1 MEVDGSKS
9 KHNFV
14 YFIFKKKSDLLT
26 KLKIKNFAIIEDL
39 EVDFSGGM
47 TCITGETGAGK
58 SILLGGLSLVLGK
71 RADLSNMFDSSR
83 KCIVE
88 AVFQINQYTLKP
100 LFDKYDLD
108 YYDETVLR
116 REILPHG
123 KSRAFVNDTP
133 VNLNLLEKISL
144 NLIDIHSQ
152 NDTQTLLENEY
163 QIEVLDALAGNEELL
178 KKYQNTLI
186 LFKNCVK
193 EYKELYFSQSQA
205 QKTFELE
212 KFLLEELNS
221 SKLEIGM
228 QEELEENIN
237 ELSSVEYLQKTI
249 ANSIQM
255 IELESF
261 GLLDK
266 FKELVKNINGIYEK
280 SKKYEDLNNRVG
292 ILSIEL
298 EDILE
303 SLKSQFDM
311 LETNP
316 EKLDELNSRI
326 DHLNSLYQKHKVKNV
341 DDLIF
346 IKQKLEKTIYHN
358 SKFEENL
365 LYLEKKQKNLENTLR
380 KYSSELSFNRK
391 KTISILEK
399 ELKFLVTKMGMDQ
412 ATFKIQLDKGSE
424 FYNNGTDE
432 ISFMFSANRGSD
444 FKTLK
449 KVVSG
454 GELSRIML
462 AIKAILSQYKKLP
475 TLVFDEIDTGVS
487 GKISNS
493 IAEVMGT
500 ISTKMQVF
508 TITHLP
514 QVAAKGNH
522 HFRVEKK
529 LDNGKTTTF
538 LEFLNQKSRIEEIAK
553 MLSGNKV
560 TKSAIEHAKQLMN

>member
-1 MEVDGSKS
+1 M
-9 KHNFV
+9 
-14 YFIFKKKSDLLT
+14 LT

-39 EVDFSGGM
+39 EVDFSDGM

-100 LFDKYDLD
+100 LFDKYDID

-163 QIEVLDALAGNEELL
+163 QIEVLDALAGNDELL

-193 EYKELYFSQSQA
+193 EYKELHFSQSQF
-205 QKTFELE
+205 QKTFELD

-266 FKELVKNINGIYEK
+266 FKEFVKNINGIYEK

-303 SLKSQFDM
+303 SLKSQFDL

-326 DHLNSLYQKHKVKNV
+326 DHLNSLYQKHKVQNV

-346 IKQKLEKTIYHN
+346 IKQKLEKTIHN
-358 SKFEENL
+358 SSKFEENL
-365 LYLEKKQKNLENTLR
+365 LYLEKKQKDLENTLR

-399 ELKFLVTKMGMDQ
+399 ELKLLVTKMGMDQ
-412 ATFKIQLDKGSE
+412 ATFKIQLNKGSE
-424 FYNNGTDE
+424 FYDNGTDQ

-500 ISTKMQVF
+500 ISTKLQVF

-538 LEFLNQKSRIEEIAK
+538 LEFLNQKSRIQEIAK

>member
-1 MEVDGSKS
+1 M
-9 KHNFV
+9 
-14 YFIFKKKSDLLT
+14 LT

-163 QIEVLDALAGNEELL
+163 QIEVLDALAGNDELL
-178 KKYQNTLI
+178 KKYQNTLR

-193 EYKELYFSQSQA
+193 EYKELHFSQSQL
-205 QKTFELE
+205 QKTFELD

-228 QEELEENIN
+228 QEEIEENIN

-266 FKELVKNINGIYEK
+266 FNELVKNINGIYEK
-280 SKKYEDLNNRVG
+280 SNKYEDLNNRVG

-303 SLKSQFDM
+303 TLKSQFDV

-326 DHLNSLYQKHKVKNV
+326 DHLNSLYQKHKAQNV
-341 DDLIF
+341 DELIS
-346 IKQKLEKTIYHN
+346 IKQKLEKTIYSS

-365 LYLEKKQKNLENTLR
+365 HYLEKKQKDLENTLR

-391 KTISILEK
+391 NTVSILEK
-399 ELKFLVTKMGMDQ
+399 ELKSLVTKMGMDQ
-412 ATFKIQLDKGSE
+412 ASFKIQLNKGSE
-424 FYNNGTDE
+424 FYDNGTDQ

-462 AIKAILSQYKKLP
+462 AIKSILSQYKKLP
-475 TLVFDEIDTGVS
+475 TLVLMKLIRVYLVKFQ
-487 GKISNS
+487 
-493 IAEVMGT
+493 IALL
-500 ISTKMQVF
+500 K
-508 TITHLP
+508 
-514 QVAAKGNH
+514 
-522 HFRVEKK
+522 
-529 LDNGKTTTF
+529 
-538 LEFLNQKSRIEEIAK
+538 
-553 MLSGNKV
+553 
-560 TKSAIEHAKQLMN
+560 

>member
-1 MEVDGSKS
+1 M
-9 KHNFV
+9 
-14 YFIFKKKSDLLT
+14 LT

-193 EYKELYFSQSQA
+193 EYKELYFSQSQV
-205 QKTFELE
+205 QKTFELD

-412 ATFKIQLDKGSE
+412 ATFKIQLDKGSV

>member
-1 MEVDGSKS
+1 M
-9 KHNFV
+9 
-14 YFIFKKKSDLLT
+14 LT

-193 EYKELYFSQSQA
+193 EYKELYFSQSQV
-205 QKTFELE
+205 QKTFELD

-326 DHLNSLYQKHKVKNV
+326 DYLNSLYQKHKVKNV

-493 IAEVMGT
+493 IAEVMET

>member
-1 MEVDGSKS
+1 M
-9 KHNFV
+9 
-14 YFIFKKKSDLLT
+14 LT

-193 EYKELYFSQSQA
+193 EYKELYFSQSQV
-205 QKTFELE
+205 QKTFELD

>member
-1 MEVDGSKS
+1 M
-9 KHNFV
+9 
-14 YFIFKKKSDLLT
+14 LT

-39 EVDFSGGM
+39 EVDFSEGM
-47 TCITGETGAGK
+47 TCITGETGTGK

-186 LFKNCVK
+186 SFKNCVK
-193 EYKELYFSQSQA
+193 EYEELHFSQSHV
-205 QKTFELE
+205 QKAFELDR
-212 KFLLEELNS
+212 FLLEELNS

-280 SKKYEDLNNRVG
+280 SKKFEDLNNRVG

-303 SLKSQFDM
+303 SLKSQFEM

-316 EKLDELNSRI
+316 EKLNEFNLRI

-346 IKQKLEKTIYHN
+346 IKQKLEKTIYNN

-399 ELKFLVTKMGMDQ
+399 ELKLLVTKMGMDQ
-412 ATFKIQLDKGSE
+412 ATFKIQLDKGNE

-487 GKISNS
+487 GKISSS

-500 ISTKMQVF
+500 ISTKLQVF

-529 LDNGKTTTF
+529 LDNGKTKTF
-538 LEFLNQKSRIEEIAK
+538 LEFLNHKSRIEEIAK

>member
-1 MEVDGSKS
+1 M
-9 KHNFV
+9 
-14 YFIFKKKSDLLT
+14 LT

-163 QIEVLDALAGNEELL
+163 QIEVLDALAGNDELL
-178 KKYQNTLI
+178 KKYQNTLR

-193 EYKELYFSQSQA
+193 EYKELHFSQSQL
-205 QKTFELE
+205 QKTFELD

-228 QEELEENIN
+228 QEEIEENIN

-266 FKELVKNINGIYEK
+266 FNELVKNINGIYEK
-280 SKKYEDLNNRVG
+280 SNKYEDLNNRVG

-303 SLKSQFDM
+303 TLKSQFDV

-326 DHLNSLYQKHKVKNV
+326 DHLNSLYQKHKAQNV
-341 DDLIF
+341 DELIS
-346 IKQKLEKTIYHN
+346 IKQKLEKTIYSS

-365 LYLEKKQKNLENTLR
+365 HYLEKKQKDLENTLR
-380 KYSSELSFNRK
+380 KYSNELSFNRK
-391 KTISILEK
+391 NTISILEK
-399 ELKFLVTKMGMDQ
+399 ELKSLVAKMGMDQ
-412 ATFKIQLDKGSE
+412 ASFKIQLNKGSE
-424 FYNNGTDE
+424 FYDNGTDQ

-462 AIKAILSQYKKLP
+462 AIKSILSQYKKLP
-475 TLVFDEIDTGVS
+475 TLVFDEIDSGVS

-493 IAEVMGT
+493 IAEVMG
-500 ISTKMQVF
+500 K
-508 TITHLP
+508 
-514 QVAAKGNH
+514 N
-522 HFRVEKK
+522 
-529 LDNGKTTTF
+529 
-538 LEFLNQKSRIEEIAK
+538 LNF
-553 MLSGNKV
+553 
-560 TKSAIEHAKQLMN
+560 

>member
-1 MEVDGSKS
+1 M
-9 KHNFV
+9 
-14 YFIFKKKSDLLT
+14 LT

-193 EYKELYFSQSQA
+193 EYKELYFSQSQV
-205 QKTFELE
+205 QKTFELD

-316 EKLDELNSRI
+316 EKLNELNSRI

-365 LYLEKKQKNLENTLR
+365 LHLEKKQKNLENTLR

-399 ELKFLVTKMGMDQ
+399 ELKLLVTKMGMDQ

-538 LEFLNQKSRIEEIAK
+538 LEFLNEKSRIQEIAK

>member
-1 MEVDGSKS
+1 M
-9 KHNFV
+9 
-14 YFIFKKKSDLLT
+14 LT
-26 KLKIKNFAIIEDL
+26 KLKIKKFAIIEDL
-39 EVDFSGGM
+39 EVEFSDGM

-71 RADLSNMFDSSR
+71 RADLSNLFDSSK

-88 AVFQINQYTLKP
+88 AIFQINQYTTLKP

-116 REILPHG
+116 RELLPHG

-133 VNLNLLEKISL
+133 VNLNLLEEISL

-152 NDTQTLLENEY
+152 NDTHTLLENEY
-163 QIEVLDALAGNEELL
+163 QIQVLDALAGNDELL

-186 LFKNCVK
+186 LFKNCIK
-193 EYKELYFSQSQA
+193 EYKELHFSQSQF
-205 QKTFELE
+205 QKTFELD

-221 SKLEIGM
+221 TKLEIGM

-316 EKLDELNSRI
+316 EKLNELNSRI

-346 IKQKLEKTIYHN
+346 IKQRIEKHIYHN

-399 ELKFLVTKMGMDQ
+399 ELKLLVTKMGMDQ

>member
-1 MEVDGSKS
+1 M
-9 KHNFV
+9 
-14 YFIFKKKSDLLT
+14 LT
-26 KLKIKNFAIIEDL
+26 NLKIKNFAIIEDL
-39 EVDFSGGM
+39 EVEFSDGM

-71 RADLSNMFDSSR
+71 RADLSSMFDSSR

-88 AVFQINQYTLKP
+88 ATFQINQYSLKP
-100 LFDKYDLD
+100 LFELYDLD

-116 REILPHG
+116 RELLPQG

-152 NDTQTLLENEY
+152 NDTQTLLKNEY
-163 QIEVLDALAGNEELL
+163 QIEVLDALAGNDELL
-178 KKYQNTLI
+178 KKYQKTLV

-193 EYKELYFSQSQA
+193 EHKQLYFSQSQFK
-205 QKTFELE
+205 KTIELD
-212 KFLLEELNS
+212 KFLLEELKS
-221 SKLEIGM
+221 TKLKIGM
-228 QEELEENIN
+228 QEELEESIN
-237 ELSSVEYLQKTI
+237 ELGSIEYLQKTI
-249 ANSIQM
+249 AGSIQM

-266 FKELVKNINGIYEK
+266 FKEFGKNIYGISEK
-280 SKKYEDLNNRVG
+280 SKKFEELNNRVR
-292 ILSIEL
+292 ILLIEL

-303 SLKSQFDM
+303 NLKSQFEI

-316 EKLDELNSRI
+316 EELDELNLKI
-326 DHLNSLYQKHKVKNV
+326 DHLNSLYQKHKVQNV
-341 DDLIF
+341 DDLIS
-346 IKQKLEKTIYHN
+346 IKEKLEKTIYD
-358 SKFEENL
+358 SSRFEENL
-365 LYLEKKQKNLENTLR
+365 IYLQKRKKELENNLK

-399 ELKFLVTKMGMDQ
+399 ELKVLVAKMGMDQ
-412 ATFKIQLDKGSE
+412 AKFKIQLNTGSE
-424 FYNNGTDE
+424 FYDNGTDQ
-432 ISFMFSANRGSD
+432 ISFMFSANKGIN

-462 AIKAILSQYKKLP
+462 AIKAILSKYKNLP
-475 TLVFDEIDTGVS
+475 TLVFDEIDSGVS

-500 ISTKMQVF
+500 ISTKLQVF

-529 LDNGKTTTF
+529 LENGKTITF
-538 LEFLNQKSRIEEIAK
+538 LEVLNQKSRIEEIAK
-553 MLSGNKV
+553 MLSGNKI

>member
-1 MEVDGSKS
+1 M
-9 KHNFV
+9 
-14 YFIFKKKSDLLT
+14 LT

-39 EVDFSGGM
+39 EVEFSDGM

-71 RADLSNMFDSSR
+71 RADLSNLFDSSK

-88 AVFQINQYTLKP
+88 AIFQINQYTTLKP

-108 YYDETVLR
+108 YHDETVLR
-116 REILPHG
+116 RELLPHG

-152 NDTQTLLENEY
+152 NDTHTLLENEY
-163 QIEVLDALAGNEELL
+163 QIQVLDALAGNDELL

-186 LFKNCVK
+186 LFKNCIK
-193 EYKELYFSQSQA
+193 EYKELHFSQSQF
-205 QKTFELE
+205 QKTFELD

-221 SKLEIGM
+221 TKLEIGM

-237 ELSSVEYLQKTI
+237 ELSSVDYLQKTI

-266 FKELVKNINGIYEK
+266 FKEFVKNINRIYEK
-280 SKKYEDLNNRVG
+280 SRKYEDLNNRVC

-303 SLKSQFDM
+303 TLKSQFDV

-326 DHLNSLYQKHKVKNV
+326 DYLNSLYQKHKVQNV
-341 DDLIF
+341 DELIS
-346 IKQKLEKTIYHN
+346 IKQKLEKTIYN
-358 SKFEENL
+358 SSKFEENL
-365 LYLEKKQKNLENTLR
+365 HYLEKKQRDLENTLR

-399 ELKFLVTKMGMDQ
+399 ELKSLVTKMGMGQ
-412 ATFKIQLDKGSE
+412 ASFKIQLNKGSE
-424 FYNNGTDE
+424 FYDNGTDQ

-462 AIKAILSQYKKLP
+462 AIKSILSQYKKLP
-475 TLVFDEIDTGVS
+475 TLVFDEIDSGVS

-500 ISTKMQVF
+500 ISTKLQVF

-538 LEFLNQKSRIEEIAK
+538 LEFLNEKSRIQEIAK

>member
-1 MEVDGSKS
+1 METNQSIILYIL
-9 KHNFV
+9 FL
-14 YFIFKKKSDLLT
+14 KKSDLLT

-39 EVDFSGGM
+39 EVDFSDGM

-193 EYKELYFSQSQA
+193 EYKELHFSQSQF
-205 QKTFELE
+205 QKTFELD

-266 FKELVKNINGIYEK
+266 FKEFVKNINGIYEK

-326 DHLNSLYQKHKVKNV
+326 DHLNSLYQKHKVQNV
-341 DDLIF
+341 DDLIS
-346 IKQKLEKTIYHN
+346 IKQKLEKTIYNN

-365 LYLEKKQKNLENTLR
+365 LYLEKKQKDLENTLR

-391 KTISILEK
+391 NTISILEK

-412 ATFKIQLDKGSE
+412 ATFKIQLNKGSE

-462 AIKAILSQYKKLP
+462 AIKAILSKYKKLP

-500 ISTKMQVF
+500 ISTKLQVF

-538 LEFLNQKSRIEEIAK
+538 LEFLNQKSRIQEIAK

>member
-1 MEVDGSKS
+1 M
-9 KHNFV
+9 
-14 YFIFKKKSDLLT
+14 LT

-39 EVDFSGGM
+39 EVDFSDGM

-88 AVFQINQYTLKP
+88 ATFQINQYTLKP

-108 YYDETVLR
+108 YYDETILR

-163 QIEVLDALAGNEELL
+163 QIEVLDALAGNDELL

-186 LFKNCVK
+186 LFKNCIK
-193 EYKELYFSQSQA
+193 EYKELHFSQSQF
-205 QKTFELE
+205 QKTFELD

-237 ELSSVEYLQKTI
+237 ELGSVEYLQKTI

-266 FKELVKNINGIYEK
+266 FKEFVKNINGIYEK

-326 DHLNSLYQKHKVKNV
+326 DHLNSLYQKHKVQNV
-341 DDLIF
+341 DDLIS
-346 IKQKLEKTIYHN
+346 IKQNLEKTIHN
-358 SKFEENL
+358 SSKFEENL
-365 LYLEKKQKNLENTLR
+365 LYLEKKQKDLENTLR

-399 ELKFLVTKMGMDQ
+399 ELKSLVTKMGMDQ
-412 ATFKIQLDKGSE
+412 ATFKIQLNKGSE
-424 FYNNGTDE
+424 FHDNGTDQ

-475 TLVFDEIDTGVS
+475 TLVFDEIDSGVS

-500 ISTKMQVF
+500 ISTKLQVF

>member
-1 MEVDGSKS
+1 M
-9 KHNFV
+9 
-14 YFIFKKKSDLLT
+14 LT

-193 EYKELYFSQSQA
+193 EYKELYFSQSQV
-205 QKTFELE
+205 QKTFELD

-326 DHLNSLYQKHKVKNV
+326 NHLNSLYQKHKVQNV
-341 DDLIF
+341 EDLIS
-346 IKQKLEKTIYHN
+346 IKQKLEKTIN
-358 SKFEENL
+358 NSSKFEENL
-365 LYLEKKQKNLENTLR
+365 HYLEKKQKDLENTLR

-391 KTISILEK
+391 NTISILEK
-399 ELKFLVTKMGMDQ
+399 ELKSLVTKMGMDQ
-412 ATFKIQLDKGSE
+412 ASFKIQLNKGSE
-424 FYNNGTDE
+424 FYDNGTDQ

-529 LDNGKTTTF
+529 LDNGKTITF
-538 LEFLNQKSRIEEIAK
+538 LEILNQKSRIQEIAK

>member
-1 MEVDGSKS
+1 M
-9 KHNFV
+9 
-14 YFIFKKKSDLLT
+14 LT

-193 EYKELYFSQSQA
+193 EYKELYFSQSQV
-205 QKTFELE
+205 QKTFELD

-538 LEFLNQKSRIEEIAK
+538 LEFLNEKSRIQEIAK

>member
-1 MEVDGSKS
+1 M
-9 KHNFV
+9 
-14 YFIFKKKSDLLT
+14 LT

-193 EYKELYFSQSQA
+193 EYKELYFSQSQV
-205 QKTFELE
+205 QKTFELD

-462 AIKAILSQYKKLP
+462 AIKSILSQYKKLP
-475 TLVFDEIDTGVS
+475 TLVFDEIDSGVS

-500 ISTKMQVF
+500 ISTKLQVF

>member
-1 MEVDGSKS
+1 M
-9 KHNFV
+9 
-14 YFIFKKKSDLLT
+14 LT
-26 KLKIKNFAIIEDL
+26 NLKIKNFAIIEDL
-39 EVDFSGGM
+39 EVEFSDGM

-71 RADLSNMFDSSR
+71 RADLSSMFDSSR

-88 AVFQINQYTLKP
+88 ATFQINQYSLKP
-100 LFDKYDLD
+100 LFELYDLD

-116 REILPHG
+116 RELLPQG

-152 NDTQTLLENEY
+152 NDTHTLLKNEY
-163 QIEVLDALAGNEELL
+163 QIEVLDALAGNDELL
-178 KKYQNTLI
+178 KKYQKTLV

-193 EYKELYFSQSQA
+193 EHKQLYFSQSQFK
-205 QKTFELE
+205 KTIELD
-212 KFLLEELNS
+212 KFLLEELKS
-221 SKLEIGM
+221 SKLKIGM
-228 QEELEENIN
+228 QEELEESIN
-237 ELSSVEYLQKTI
+237 ELGSIEYLQKTI
-249 ANSIQM
+249 AGSIQM

-266 FKELVKNINGIYEK
+266 FKEFGKNIYGISEK
-280 SKKYEDLNNRVG
+280 SKKFEELNNRVR
-292 ILSIEL
+292 ILLIEL

-303 SLKSQFDM
+303 NLKSQFEI

-316 EKLDELNSRI
+316 EELDELNLKI
-326 DHLNSLYQKHKVKNV
+326 DHLNSLYQKHKVQNV
-341 DDLIF
+341 DDLIS
-346 IKQKLEKTIYHN
+346 IKQKLEKTIYD
-358 SKFEENL
+358 SSRFEENL
-365 LYLEKKQKNLENTLR
+365 IYLQKRKKELENNLK

-399 ELKFLVTKMGMDQ
+399 ELKVLVAKMGMDQ
-412 ATFKIQLDKGSE
+412 AKFKIQLNTGSE
-424 FYNNGTDE
+424 FYDNGTDQ
-432 ISFMFSANRGSD
+432 ISFMFSANKGIN

-462 AIKAILSQYKKLP
+462 AIKAILSKYKNLP
-475 TLVFDEIDTGVS
+475 TLVFDEIDSGVS

-500 ISTKMQVF
+500 ISTKLQVF

-529 LDNGKTTTF
+529 LENGKTITF
-538 LEFLNQKSRIEEIAK
+538 LEVLNQKSRIEEIAK

>member
-1 MEVDGSKS
+1 M
-9 KHNFV
+9 
-14 YFIFKKKSDLLT
+14 LT

-193 EYKELYFSQSQA
+193 EYKELYFSQSQV
-205 QKTFELE
+205 QKTYELD

>member
-1 MEVDGSKS
+1 M
-9 KHNFV
+9 
-14 YFIFKKKSDLLT
+14 LT
-26 KLKIKNFAIIEDL
+26 NLKIKNFAIIEDL
-39 EVDFSGGM
+39 EVEFSDGM

-71 RADLSNMFDSSR
+71 RADLSSMFDSSR

-88 AVFQINQYTLKP
+88 ATFQINHYSLKP
-100 LFDKYDLD
+100 LFKLYDLD

-116 REILPHG
+116 RELLPQG

-152 NDTQTLLENEY
+152 NDTHTLLKNEY
-163 QIEVLDALAGNEELL
+163 QIEVLDALAGNDELL
-178 KKYQNTLI
+178 KKYQKTLV

-193 EYKELYFSQSQA
+193 EHKQLYFSQSQFK
-205 QKTFELE
+205 KTIELD
-212 KFLLEELNS
+212 KFLLEELKS
-221 SKLEIGM
+221 SKLKIGM
-228 QEELEENIN
+228 QEELEESIN
-237 ELSSVEYLQKTI
+237 ELGSIEYLQKTI
-249 ANSIQM
+249 AGSIQM

-266 FKELVKNINGIYEK
+266 FKEFGKNIYGISEK
-280 SKKYEDLNNRVG
+280 SKKFEELNNRVR
-292 ILSIEL
+292 ILLIEL

-303 SLKSQFDM
+303 NLKSQFEI

-316 EKLDELNSRI
+316 EELDELNLKI
-326 DHLNSLYQKHKVKNV
+326 DHLNSLYQKHKVQNV
-341 DDLIF
+341 DDLIS
-346 IKQKLEKTIYHN
+346 IKQKLEKTIYD
-358 SKFEENL
+358 SSRFEENL
-365 LYLEKKQKNLENTLR
+365 IYLQKRKKELENNLK

-399 ELKFLVTKMGMDQ
+399 ELKVLVAKMGMDQ
-412 ATFKIQLDKGSE
+412 AKFKIQLNTGSE
-424 FYNNGTDE
+424 FYDNGTDQ
-432 ISFMFSANRGSD
+432 ISFMFSANKGIN

-462 AIKAILSQYKKLP
+462 AIKAILSKYKNLP
-475 TLVFDEIDTGVS
+475 TLVFDEIDSGVS

-500 ISTKMQVF
+500 ISTKLQVF

-529 LDNGKTTTF
+529 LENGKTITF
-538 LEFLNQKSRIEEIAK
+538 LEVLNQKSRIEEIAK